1 MFRSIIICLIAF
13 GSISSFAQKGFE
25 LGGWLGAS
33 NYFGDLNTNFRITD
47 PGPAAGIIGR
57 YNFDNRISA
66 RMGLNYGY
74 VYASDN
80 NSNNAFEL
88 SRNLN
93 FKSHIIDLTGG
104 FEFNFFPYTHGSR
117 FEYYTP
123 YLLAGFSVF
132 RFSPHTELDGQTYYL
147 RDMGTEGQRL
157 GNEYFLINGALTY
170 GLGFKWDINSLWSFN
185 VEFSGRKLFT
195 DYLDDVSTTYASNA
209 QIAAQRGAIAAA
221 LADRSIDSD
230 IGDQGR
236 QRGNSRNNDNYT
248 FIGIGIVRYF
258 GRLECPKI
266 TR

>member
-104 FEFNFFPYTHGSR
+104 FEFNFFSIYT
-117 FEYYTP
+117 
-123 YLLAGFSVF
+123 
-132 RFSPHTELDGQTYYL
+132 
-147 RDMGTEGQRL
+147 
-157 GNEYFLINGALTY
+157 
-170 GLGFKWDINSLWSFN
+170 W
-185 VEFSGRKLFT
+185 
-195 DYLDDVSTTYASNA
+195 
-209 QIAAQRGAIAAA
+209 
-221 LADRSIDSD
+221 
-230 IGDQGR
+230 
-236 QRGNSRNNDNYT
+236 
-248 FIGIGIVRYF
+248 
-258 GRLECPKI
+258 
-266 TR
+266 